1 MKEGNRRYTFGLLR
15 YKAFIDNIDL
25 ARNRFREQKTTM
37 NRWSKN
43 KIDQHI
49 QLDIYSLL
57 LQEKYNKVC
66 NTCSLVWVETQKK
79 EKTVMMNGIELTG
92 LGTEPTLSLTGKFE
106 ETKRKITQD
115 DRDATRELIGRVAKE
130 ISEDYKAIGHLYE

>member
-1 MKEGNRRYTFGLLR
+1 
-15 YKAFIDNIDL
+15 
-25 ARNRFREQKTTM
+25 
-37 NRWSKN
+37 
-43 KIDQHI
+43 
-49 QLDIYSLL
+49 
-57 LQEKYNKVC
+57 
-66 NTCSLVWVETQKK
+66 
-79 EKTVMMNGIELTG
+79 MMNGIELTG